1 MSYEISQVDIWAGTI
16 EDRSGGA
23 ARVLKCLSQAGADL
37 EFIIGRPTPDEPGKG
52 ILYLAPLTNDAQR
65 QAAEAA
71 GLRRSGIHVLRVT
84 GPDRPG
90 LVADMTLALAEQGVN
105 LGGLTSA
112 ALGGQIGLYLRF
124 NTRHAMQRGR
134 EILER
139 QLYE

>member
-37 EFIIGRPTPDEPGKG
+37 EFVIGRPTPDEPGKG
-52 ILYLAPLTNDAQR
+52 ILYVSPLTSDGQR
-65 QAAEAA
+65 RAAEAA

-90 LVADMTLALAEQGVN
+90 LVADTTLALAEQGVN

-112 ALGGQIGLYLRF
+112 VLAGQVVLYLRF

-139 QLYE
+139 HLYE